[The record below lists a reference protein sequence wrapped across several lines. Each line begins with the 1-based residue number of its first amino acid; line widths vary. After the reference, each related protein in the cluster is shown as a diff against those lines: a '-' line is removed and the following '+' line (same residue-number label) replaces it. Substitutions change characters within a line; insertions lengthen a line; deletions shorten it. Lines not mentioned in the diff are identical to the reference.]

1 MLNHSLLESGHTLVV
16 RITELKSEKDDVY
29 VTCVL
34 IIIVI
39 TGLQMTE
46 STFNATLIERSAVAK
61 SLVEVAT
68 YIHTLA
74 TVTVRDTIMQSMQT
88 NLVS

>member
-39 TGLQMTE
+39 TQ
-46 STFNATLIERSAVAK
+46 ACR
-61 SLVEVAT
+61 
-68 YIHTLA
+68 
-74 TVTVRDTIMQSMQT
+74 
-88 NLVS
+88 